1 MTKDDY
7 EKFSKYNVA
16 SERDAVDNQYEN
28 WMTKFDRE
36 PKKIPAWPGAKKKL
50 VNYINDMKPS
60 LVIDA
65 GCDRNK
71 FKGHI
76 KNLVGFDARGVE
88 GADYV
93 GTYTDMLRDKVFED
107 GSADVIICHGS
118 LHTGKREEVR
128 KNVAICSRWLKPGG
142 YMLVRA
148 KCNFHWAQTDVNS
161 YNWRIEDVQ
170 RWSNDFNLKVHTPVE
185 VCYAKDKRGELM
197 ARFVWWWKKLSR
209 DEWLDS
215 KTKVQTKHINWK
227 IV

>member
-1 MTKDDY
+1 M
-7 EKFSKYNVA
+7 
-16 SERDAVDNQYEN
+16 
-28 WMTKFDRE
+28 
-36 PKKIPAWPGAKKKL
+36 
-50 VNYINDMKPS
+50 
-60 LVIDA
+60 
-65 GCDRNK
+65 
-71 FKGHI
+71 
-76 KNLVGFDARGVE
+76 
-88 GADYV
+88 
-93 GTYTDMLRDKVFED
+93 FED

-148 KCNFHWAQTDVNS
+148 KCNFHWAQTDANS

-197 ARFVWWWKKLSR
+197 ARFVWWWKKLRR

-215 KTKVQTKHINWK
+215 KTKIQTKHINWK